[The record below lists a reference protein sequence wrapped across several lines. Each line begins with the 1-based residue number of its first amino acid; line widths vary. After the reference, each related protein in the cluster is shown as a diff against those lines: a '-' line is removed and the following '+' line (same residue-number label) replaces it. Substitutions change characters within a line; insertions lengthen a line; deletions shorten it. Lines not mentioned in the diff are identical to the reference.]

1 VIAEVPTPAE
11 LSATPTV
18 EEIVEASATEFGV
31 RVPELLGLCRLQM
44 LVAARHVAIF
54 VTRRLRGMSLP
65 ELGVAFH
72 QKKHHGVM
80 HAVHKCTRLLHED
93 LDFHAR
99 VLRVET
105 AAIMAA
111 TSRRRIA

>member
-1 VIAEVPTPAE
+1 MSAAV
-11 LSATPTV
+11 ATPPPARLTPTI
-18 EEIVEASATEFGV
+18 EEIVDASAHEFGV
-31 RVPELLGLCRLQM
+31 RIPDLLGPCRERT

-65 ELGVAFH
+65 ELGRAFNH
-72 QKKHHGVM
+72 RDHTSAM

-111 TSRRRIA
+111 TTRRRIA